1 MKSKFLSRKFIVTV
15 ISALAGIVIALVG
28 HDEIVLSIAA
38 CAMTVLPSIAYT
50 ITEGRIDAASV
61 RASGDAISQT
71 LRENGQDKAADII
84 DNLTDVAEEVVAEP
98 PDKADS
104 DT

>member
-15 ISALAGIVIALVG
+15 ISAIAGIVIALVG
-28 HDEIVLSIAA
+28 HDELVLSIAA
-38 CAMTVLPSIAYT
+38 CAMTVLPAVAYT

-61 RASGDAISQT
+61 RASGDAISGT
-71 LRENGQDKAADII
+71 LRENGQDKAADIV
-84 DNLTDVAEEVVAEP
+84 DNLTDIAEEVVEDQ
-98 PDKADS
+98 PDRADP